1 MKITGEYIFDGPREE
16 VWEMLRDP
24 EVLASALPG
33 TQRLDKLSDT
43 EYEGQMHVQVGPISG
58 VFSGKV
64 VVSDEVPPES
74 CVLSVEGR
82 GQPGFVKG
90 RGQVLLI
97 DQGDGT
103 TLLKYD
109 GEVQVGGRLA
119 SVGQRLLDTVSKSML
134 RQGLETVNNAL
145 KARVAAKAG
154 AEKVE
159 FKPPSETEF
168 AAAVAKDMAGSV
180 LSSRIAWIAAAVL
193 ILTVIVALMW
203 LRAVG

>member
-1 MKITGEYIFDGPREE
+1 MKITGEYVFNGPREE

-33 TQRLDKLSDT
+33 TQSLNKLSET
-43 EYEGQMHVQVGPISG
+43 EFEGKMHVQVGPISG

-82 GQPGFVKG
+82 GQPGFV
-90 RGQVLLI
+90 RGSGKVHLI

-109 GEVQVGGRLA
+109 GDVQVGGRLA
-119 SVGQRLLDTVSKSML
+119 SVGQRMLDTVSKSMIK
-134 RQGLETVNNAL
+134 QGLETVNSAL

-154 AEKVE
+154 AEEVE

-168 AAAVAKDMAGSV
+168 AAAVAKDVARSL
-180 LSSRIAWIAAAVL
+180 LSSRVVWLVAAVVIL
-193 ILTVIVALMW
+193 IIMAALIW
-203 LRAVG
+203 LRAGG